1 MPTTTERKK
10 GAADPNLGLPVD
22 VPSFVKKWEPPA
34 ADQVQAESPAPV
46 INLPWTI
53 TAHECNARATT
64 PQTGSIIGRIALEC
78 RDGQKAWAFAEQR
91 TRAYEENRARFKKIA
106 DDFKSS
112 EAMKGYLNLRAKLSE
127 VEEKITTEE
136 TAALKLA
143 PEVQNAIRAAENPGP
158 LRGKL
163 ERHKQE
169 VLRLKEW
176 ARDLGPEVQAE
187 KVRVENLLGEL
198 LDAATLA
205 TITESTKR
213 REEAKKELAAFVGN
227 KLTALEV
234 IDNLLWGL
242 KPEKV
247 RRAYGLI
254 E

>member
-1 MPTTTERKK
+1 M
-10 GAADPNLGLPVD
+10 D
-22 VPSFVKKWEPPA
+22 
-34 ADQVQAESPAPV
+34 DQVQAESPAPV

-169 VLRLKEW
+169 ALRLRENIV
-176 ARDLGPEVQAE
+176 EVDSFAAILLCSSQSLCLCDDSEKSFSIRIAE
-187 KVRVENLLGEL
+187 KS
-198 LDAATLA
+198 LDPLWWRAGREDSKQPAPRQAAT
-205 TITESTKR
+205 R
-213 REEAKKELAAFVGN
+213 R
-227 KLTALEV
+227 
-234 IDNLLWGL
+234 
-242 KPEKV
+242 
-247 RRAYGLI
+247 
-254 E
+254 